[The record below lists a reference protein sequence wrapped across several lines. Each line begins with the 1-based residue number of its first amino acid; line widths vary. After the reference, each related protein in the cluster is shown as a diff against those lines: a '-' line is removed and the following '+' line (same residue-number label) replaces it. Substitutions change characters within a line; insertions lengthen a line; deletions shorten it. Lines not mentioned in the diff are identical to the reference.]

1 MRRPCLLLLATVL
14 TAVPLRAADDV
25 CDMKEAAP
33 RLVAI
38 GDVHGAYAQFV
49 AVLRF
54 AQLVDDKEHWSGGRT
69 TFVQTGDLLDRGSD
83 TRQVLELMMRLEGE
97 AKKAGGKV
105 VALLGN
111 HEAMNLLGDLR
122 YVSREEYKAYADKGS
137 NDARES
143 SVDCSASPIWSWRS
157 SRCCPAWSR
166 SPHGPEVDSS
176 TTI

>member
-69 TFVQTGDLLDRGSD
+69 TFVQTGDGEELFVREDVLRLKGEGMIGLGCPPEQGSEH
-83 TRQVLELMMRLEGE
+83 TI
-97 AKKAGGKV
+97 
-105 VALLGN
+105 
-111 HEAMNLLGDLR
+111 HFTC
-122 YVSREEYKAYADKGS
+122 EE
-137 NDARES
+137 
-143 SVDCSASPIWSWRS
+143 I
-157 SRCCPAWSR
+157 
-166 SPHGPEVDSS
+166 
-176 TTI
+176 